1 MFAFILVLLAAWGA
15 SPAFAADPTPS
26 YLAELQQSAKVRQLA
41 TSPVWLNLLHYK
53 RHPLTGQVRSLADDP
68 AFFAAADGARNAQA
82 ELDATLA
89 RFFEDISE
97 TPTTQSAQCRYRARF
112 VWLSAQLGFD
122 ERLPRAPCP
131 RFDTWRAAMNPQG
144 LTLIYASAYLNSP
157 ASMYGHTMFRVDQ
170 AGQRPSTETLAY
182 TLSYAAD
189 GDSNDGLGIGFAFKG
204 LMGLYPGLFSSTPYY
219 LRVREYSDL
228 ENRDIW
234 EYQLALSA
242 PEIDMVLAHAWEL
255 GSVRF
260 DYFFFD
266 ENCSYHI
273 LSLLDVARPSL
284 QLTDQFV
291 WNTIPIDTVKAAMAL
306 PGLVKQVR
314 YRPSQLSLLQARAD
328 TLKPLQL
335 QWAKELSLG
344 TQSLAKLNEQ
354 PPSPLDAAQVLEFSD
369 LYLAYQQV
377 AGGVAQKTADEHLH
391 ALRLARSSLP
401 TVAAATP
408 PTPATRP
415 DQGHGSARLALAY
428 GQHNQQPFVEVGL
441 RPALHDLLDPE
452 AGYARGAQIAF
463 GEVSARLYEHEHAEV
478 ERVDFIHIASL
489 SPRTALFQP
498 KSWRVRWGLE
508 RLESTVGRVAAHALA
523 GSMGMAWDLAPHVIA
538 YGFAEVRTDYV
549 PEWNTRTS
557 MGAGASLGALWDV
570 NARWRVMVNL
580 SFMENSHASLGV
592 QRSTAIASRWT
603 LHPDYALVLQG
614 QHTETNRSSDSVTLQ
629 LRRYF

>member
-15 SPAFAADPTPS
+15 SPAFAADPAPS

-122 ERLPRAPCP
+122 ERLPRANCA

-189 GDSNDGLGIGFAFKG
+189 GDSNDGLGIGFSQRAHG
-204 LMGLYPGLFSSTPYY
+204 PGPRPLLQHTVLPAGA
-219 LRVREYSDL
+219 RVQRPGKPRHLGIPARPVCAGDRHGACARL
-228 ENRDIW
+228 
-234 EYQLALSA
+234 
-242 PEIDMVLAHAWEL
+242 EL
-255 GSVRF
+255 GPVRF

-273 LSLLDVARPSL
+273 LAAGRGTPPL

-291 WNTIPIDTVKAAMAL
+291 WHTIPIDTVKAAMAL

-328 TLKPLQL
+328 TLKPLQPAMGQGTEPGHADAGDPKPTNPL
-335 QWAKELSLG
+335 TPRGRAGTGVFRPVSGIPAGGGRRGAKNGGRTLACPAFG
-344 TQSLAKLNEQ
+344 TQQ
-354 PPSPLDAAQVLEFSD
+354 PSHSGPRHTTHARHAPRPGPRQRKAGAGIWPAQPAAVCG
-369 LYLAYQQV
+369 
-377 AGGVAQKTADEHLH
+377 GGVA
-391 ALRLARSSLP
+391 P
-401 TVAAATP
+401 
-408 PTPATRP
+408 
-415 DQGHGSARLALAY
+415 
-428 GQHNQQPFVEVGL
+428 
-441 RPALHDLLDPE
+441 RPA
-452 AGYARGAQIAF
+452 
-463 GEVSARLYEHEHAEV
+463 
-478 ERVDFIHIASL
+478 
-489 SPRTALFQP
+489 
-498 KSWRVRWGLE
+498 
-508 RLESTVGRVAAHALA
+508 
-523 GSMGMAWDLAPHVIA
+523 
-538 YGFAEVRTDYV
+538 
-549 PEWNTRTS
+549 
-557 MGAGASLGALWDV
+557 
-570 NARWRVMVNL
+570 
-580 SFMENSHASLGV
+580 
-592 QRSTAIASRWT
+592 
-603 LHPDYALVLQG
+603 
-614 QHTETNRSSDSVTLQ
+614 
-629 LRRYF
+629 